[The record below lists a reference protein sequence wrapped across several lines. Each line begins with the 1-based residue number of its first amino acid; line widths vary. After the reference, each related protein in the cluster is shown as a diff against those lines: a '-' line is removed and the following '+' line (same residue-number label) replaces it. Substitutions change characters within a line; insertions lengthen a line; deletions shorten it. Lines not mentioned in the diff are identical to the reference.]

1 MNKVLLAILTTA
13 VFPGLISL
21 GKNRTIDHIK
31 KIPYEQYMHPKTDTS
46 GTNPYLQIRKFE
58 LDILTPSSGVQF
70 YKDGILF
77 LSLTKMEEKMV
88 SNHISFGDK
97 NLYYASIADSTPDNV
112 IPFIKGN
119 QLLIPADGMTFT
131 GDFSRFYYS
140 KFSERDEKVKIYM
153 GQSNKSGNDH
163 GWMIDNNI
171 LGFCK
176 DYNYTHPTISREGD
190 LMIFSSDMPGGSG
203 DLDLYLTKYEDGDW
217 TSPVNL
223 GKGINSPGAELYACL
238 DGDNNLYYS
247 SDGLDGLGGYDIFL
261 SSFNGN
267 GWDKPINLNSQ
278 VNTINDDVAF
288 KINREGENIGFYTM
302 IEKYGI
308 GQKQIKRTLY
318 SIQPVEQYMDA
329 SAFILSDILMG
340 FATGSHLT
348 AEYEEDVGI
357 KDEIMPD
364 QDRIADSLKAEKLI
378 ADRLANE
385 KRIADSLKAEE
396 IKAERLA
403 YEKMEAARIADS
415 LQSEALKQEEAEVSE
430 NRVIYRIQLLSS
442 TKEAGTYN
450 IIIDGT
456 KYDTWEYFY
465 KGSWRITIG
474 EFEELSDAREM
485 QSKCRDSGYDQAF
498 VVAFVNNERS
508 LDMSLFRK

>member
-13 VFPGLISL
+13 VFPGMIFL
-21 GKNRTIDHIK
+21 GKIRTIDHIK
-31 KIPYEQYMHPKTDTS
+31 IIPYEQYLHPDTDTG
-46 GTNPYLQIRKFE
+46 GTNPNLQIRKFE
-58 LDILTPSSGVQF
+58 LDILTPSSGIQF

-77 LSLTKMEEKMV
+77 LSLTKTEGKMI
-88 SNHISFGDK
+88 SNHISFGDRD
-97 NLYYASIADSTPDNV
+97 LYYSSIVDSAPGNV
-112 IPFIKGN
+112 IPFNISN
-119 QLLIPADGMTFT
+119 QLLIPADGITFT

-140 KFSERDEKVKIYM
+140 KFSERDKKVKIYT
-153 GQSNKSGNDH
+153 GQSYKAGNDP
-163 GWMIDNNI
+163 GWILDNNI

-176 DYNYTHPTISREGD
+176 NHNYTHPTISREGD

-203 DLDLYLTKYEDGDW
+203 GLDLYLTRYENGDW
-217 TSPVNL
+217 TIPVNL
-223 GKGINSPGAELYACL
+223 GKEINSPGAELYACL

-261 SSFNGN
+261 SSFNGDS
-267 GWDKPINLNSQ
+267 WDKPINLNSQ

-288 KINREGENIGFYTM
+288 KINREGRNIGFYTM
-302 IEKYGI
+302 IEKTGI

-318 SIQPVEQYMDA
+318 SILPVEQYMDTR
-329 SAFILSDILMG
+329 AFILSDLLMD
-340 FATGSHLT
+340 FATGSQLI
-348 AEYEEDVGI
+348 AKYEEDAEI

-364 QDRIADSLKAEKLI
+364 EERIADSLRAEKLV
-378 ADRLANE
+378 ADRLAEE

-415 LQSEALKQEEAEVSE
+415 LQLEALKQEEAEALKD
-430 NRVIYRIQLLSS
+430 RVIYRIQLLSS

-450 IIIDGT
+450 IIINGT

-465 KGSWRITIG
+465 KGAWRITIG
-474 EFEELSDAREM
+474 EFEDLSDAREM
-485 QSKCRDSGYDQAF
+485 QSKCRNSGYDQAF